1 MPSSPHWRRLS
12 FAAAIVL
19 AAALL
24 YYALRGLDWG
34 NVAATISSADLKLL
48 LLVAVLASINLLLR
62 SLRWRILLEAA
73 TAVPPSTAFWA
84 TAAGY
89 FGNTF
94 MPARA
99 GEVVRTLMISARTGL
114 AVPFVLATA
123 LSERVADACALLLIG
138 ALALMA
144 LPSRPGW
151 LAEAAVPSAILAL
164 VGVICIVVLP
174 KIESVHTW
182 IIGRLPISPAIAGR
196 IRQMVEQG
204 LLGLRAFHDSRR
216 FAAFAS
222 MSAVIWILDAVATVI
237 GAAALGLMMPVP
249 VAFLLIVCL
258 GLGSALPSTPGYV
271 GIYQFVAVTVL
282 TPFGF
287 SQSDAIAY
295 ILVAQAMTFVVVGF
309 WGSLAFTRYRTS
321 KA

>member
-1 MPSSPHWRRLS
+1 MPASAQWRRLS
-12 FAAAIVL
+12 FAVAVAL
-19 AAALL
+19 AAVLL
-24 YYALRGLDWG
+24 YYSLRGIEWRQVG
-34 NVAATISSADLKLL
+34 ATVSGADPRLLALTAGLSST
-48 LLVAVLASINLLLR
+48 NLLLR
-62 SLRWRILLEAA
+62 SLRWRILLKAA
-73 TAVPPSTAFWA
+73 TSVSPSTTFWA

-99 GEVVRTLMISARTGL
+99 GELVRTLMISARTGL

-138 ALALMA
+138 ALALLA

-164 VGVICIVVLP
+164 VGVLGIAVLP
-174 KIESVHTW
+174 RLESVHSW
-182 IIGRLPISPAIAGR
+182 IIDRLPISSTMATR
-196 IRQMVEQG
+196 MRRMMEQG
-204 LLGLRAFHDSRR
+204 VLGLRAFHHRRR

-222 MSAVIWILDAVATVI
+222 MTAVIWIVDAVATVF
-237 GAAALGLMMPVP
+237 GAAALGLRMPLP
-249 VAFLLIVCL
+249 VAFLLIVGL

-287 SQSDAIAY
+287 SQSAAIAY
-295 ILVAQAMTFVVVGF
+295 ILVAQALMFCVFGF
-309 WGSLAFTRYRTS
+309 WGALGLWRSRA
-321 KA
+321 K